1 MNKGHLPSDQIIT
14 ISLASLP
21 KVVALSEK
29 VDDDDDDDAKEKPTK
44 HQKKRVNAGKVV
56 EPCAKVAADALVHT
70 TDFAAHPPQRQQQS
84 QNQNKQRSPK
94 PKRTKHTSTTTTQEA
109 SAHD

>member
-29 VDDDDDDDAKEKPTK
+29 VDDDGDDDDDDDDDDAKEKPAK
-44 HQKKRVNAGKVV
+44 HQKKESTPARWWNPV
-56 EPCAKVAADALVHT
+56 
-70 TDFAAHPPQRQQQS
+70 QRLL
-84 QNQNKQRSPK
+84 
-94 PKRTKHTSTTTTQEA
+94 RTR
-109 SAHD
+109 

>member
-29 VDDDDDDDAKEKPTK
+29 VNDDGDDNDDDDDDDDEDAKEKPAK
-44 HQKKRVNAGKVV
+44 HQKKS
-56 EPCAKVAADALVHT
+56 
-70 TDFAAHPPQRQQQS
+70 QRRQGGGTLC
-84 QNQNKQRSPK
+84 KGCRG
-94 PKRTKHTSTTTTQEA
+94 RA

>member
-29 VDDDDDDDAKEKPTK
+29 VDDDGDDDDDDDDDDAKEKPAK
-44 HQKKRVNAGKVV
+44 HQKKESTPARWWNPV
-56 EPCAKVAADALVHT
+56 
-70 TDFAAHPPQRQQQS
+70 QRL
-84 QNQNKQRSPK
+84 P
-94 PKRTKHTSTTTTQEA
+94 RTR
-109 SAHD
+109 